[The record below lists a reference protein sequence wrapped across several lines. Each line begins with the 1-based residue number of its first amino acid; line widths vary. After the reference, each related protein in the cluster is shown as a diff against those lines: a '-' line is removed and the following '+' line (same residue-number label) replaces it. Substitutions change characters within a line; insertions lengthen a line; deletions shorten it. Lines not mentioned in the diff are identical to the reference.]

1 MKKVYYTLW
10 VDALISTRSLPKNK
24 YMWKF
29 YTMLFMSLC
38 MALNL
43 SMIILLLKEIFNNF
57 YYDISIDIF
66 PGYKV
71 DFMIRFILLYML
83 PILIINYIFI
93 FYNDKYKAIERKY
106 HYNNG
111 KYYITYVIVSNIIPL
126 IVFLVYFINQLTLK
140 N

>member
-43 SMIILLLKEIFNNF
+43 SMIILLIKKIFNDL
-57 YYDISIDIF
+57 YYDIPIDLF
-66 PGYKV
+66 LGDKL
-71 DFMIRFILLYML
+71 DFMIRFILLYLL
-83 PILIINYIFI
+83 PVLFINYILI
-93 FYNDKYKAIERKY
+93 FYNNKHEFIEKKYN
-106 HYNNG
+106 YNNG
-111 KYYITYVIVSNIIPL
+111 KYYIAYIIVSNMIPL
-126 IVFLVYFINQLTLK
+126 IVFLIYFIEQLINK
-140 N
+140 